1 MQPTRAARI
10 VTAALA
16 LAAAA
21 GRAGAQEPEE
31 VRAFDLVDNGD
42 FSEPPARSAEA
53 RATGR
58 VPWWNTWEA
67 GDAANGPRGAAGLEV
82 RDGAPCLRTAP
93 GESARQPI
101 AAYAPLAGGITI
113 RGQVAGPGTVVLEDG
128 RGRRASFEV
137 GGEGEAFEPFTI
149 QPEELAAAFD
159 GRPRPRLVLA
169 LEPRGGGVA
178 RWRDLSV
185 LVPLPLPSRAA
196 LRAEIVAELD
206 WIFRTWEERGG
217 DRAGRATSFVAS
229 LWDVVTGAPTTPL
242 PGGHTTLSDLVL
254 AAAAAAPEVPGWVE
268 RRDRALRDLLTLA
281 FHPETGLPRRWDCAR
296 DVPDDQSFVEVGA
309 HLEFLLDVAE
319 HGPEAFRAEAL
330 AVAERAGRTILARA
344 LLPDGEVCAK
354 LRPADGA
361 PNMGYHELRRLD
373 VPAQLARL
381 FAATGDAAFRRAALE
396 GLAALEYTHA
406 WPGTWREIDPG
417 FDDNFGH
424 YGARAVVMWSTAP
437 ADPHA
442 APFRRLALSGWE
454 YYAPRWDDALRFGGQ
469 IAADQ
474 VRCWAIAARI
484 AELDPER
491 AARIAPL
498 LRAAVRLHA
507 KGGQYGDGTWR
518 DVSVFGF
525 EPKGQLQIGDT
536 LGVPQNLL
544 HGLALLHDERLAA
557 LPGGPD
563 LLELRALFTA
573 VLRTTRAAYRAPYG
587 YLPARVAHPGVN
599 ESSASVGLAV
609 GLVKMLERL

>member
-1 MQPTRAARI
+1 

-16 LAAAA
+16 LGVAV
-21 GRAGAQEPEE
+21 GRGSAQEPKA
-31 VRAFDLVDNGD
+31 VRSFDLLDNGD
-42 FSEPPARSAEA
+42 FREPPAQSPEA

-58 VPWWNTWEA
+58 VPWWNTW
-67 GDAANGPRGAAGLEV
+67 DAPGAPRGQAGLELC
-82 RDGAPCLRTAP
+82 DGRPCLRTAA
-93 GESARQPI
+93 GQSARQPI
-101 AAYAPLAGGITI
+101 AAYGPLAAGITI
-113 RGQVAGPGTVVLEDG
+113 RGEVAGIGTVVLEDG

-137 GGEGEAFEPFTI
+137 GAEGDAFEPFAI
-149 QPEELAAAFD
+149 APEELAAAFE
-159 GRPRPRLVLA
+159 GGLLPRFVLA
-169 LEPRGGGVA
+169 LAPRAGGVA
-178 RWRDLSV
+178 RWRGLSV

-196 LRAEIVAELD
+196 LRAEIVEELD
-206 WIFRTWEERGG
+206 WILRTWEERGG
-217 DRAGRATSFVAS
+217 DRAGRATSFVAN
-229 LWDVVTGAPTTPL
+229 LWDVVTGAPTTSI

-268 RRDRALRDLLTLA
+268 RRERVIEDLLTLA
-281 FHPETGLPRRWDCAR
+281 FHEETGLPRRWDCAR
-296 DVPDDQSFVEVGA
+296 DVPDDQAFVEVGA

-319 HGPEAFRAEAL
+319 HGPEAFRARAL

-381 FAATGDAAFRRAALE
+381 FAATGDPAFRLAALE
-396 GLAALEYTHA
+396 GVAALEYTHA

-424 YGARAVVMWSTAP
+424 YGARAVSMWAAAP
-437 ADPHA
+437 EDPHA

-454 YYAPRWDDALRFGGQ
+454 YYAPRWEDALRFGGQ
-469 IAADQ
+469 VAADQ
-474 VRCWAIAARI
+474 VRCWAIAGRI
-484 AELDPER
+484 AELAPER
-491 AARIAPL
+491 APGIAPL
-498 LRAAVRLHA
+498 VRAAVRVHA

-544 HGLALLHDERLAA
+544 QGLALAHDEQLAA

-563 LLELRALFTA
+563 LEELRALFTA
-573 VLRTTRAAYRAPYG
+573 VLRATRAAYRAPYG

-599 ESSASVGLAV
+599 ESSSSVGLAV